1 MNELINFLTSEEI
14 MVVYIVI
21 GLACVL
27 CFIIYLVEKNTD
39 KRKRRSNT
47 RELNKLVEQI
57 QEEVGEENEVNYSD
71 EPVLETIEEVKPEAD
86 NAVVVPERVEKEP
99 EQIEEKLEYTTIEPD
114 QATAKLELQK
124 LREELEKAQEENTV
138 VEEVREPEIINSYE
152 NLQQVSEPELINN
165 YEDLQEESAIISLE
179 ELVKKSKE
187 LYENNE
193 KTQYIDDNTVPIS
206 LDELARQAGKTGAI
220 YTENFEISDAVN
232 EVELNDNVSDVL
244 PVTNNVVAEVKAV
257 DAPTVMQPA
266 TNKVVLEDFSSVKVP
281 LSNESKTY
289 KFKSSPIISPIYG
302 IENKEKD
309 TDIELENTANYEKL
323 DQEIKKTNEF
333 LMTLREL
340 QKKLD

>member
-1 MNELINFLTSEEI
+1 MHDLISFLTSKEI
-14 MVVYIVI
+14 MIVYMVV

-57 QEEVGEENEVNYSD
+57 QETVGTTEEVNYSD
-71 EPVLETIEEVKPEAD
+71 EPVLEVVEEVKPVVD

-99 EQIEEKLEYTTIEPD
+99 EKVEEKLEYTTIEPD

-124 LREELEKAQEENTV
+124 LREELEKEIQEAI
-138 VEEVREPEIINSYE
+138 VEEVKEPEIINA
-152 NLQQVSEPELINN
+152 
-165 YEDLQEESAIISLE
+165 YEDLQEENAIISVE
-179 ELVKKSKE
+179 ELLRKSKE
-187 LYENNE
+187 LYESNE
-193 KTQYIDDNTVPIS
+193 KTQYVDDNTVPIS
-206 LDELARQAGKTGAI
+206 LEELARQAGKTGAT
-220 YTENFEISDAVN
+220 YTENFAISEAVKDQD
-232 EVELNDNVSDVL
+232 EDVNVSNVQ
-244 PVTNNVVAEVKAV
+244 PVTSNVAPAENKVV
-257 DAPTVMQPA
+257 NTTVVEA
-266 TNKVVLEDFSSVKVP
+266 TPNKVVLDDFNTIKVP
-281 LSNESKTY
+281 TSDIKTV

-302 IENKEKD
+302 IEHKEKD

>member
-71 EPVLETIEEVKPEAD
+71 EPVLETIEEVK
-86 NAVVVPERVEKEP
+86 PERVEKEP

-232 EVELNDNVSDVL
+232 EVELNDNVSDAL
-244 PVTNNVVAEVKAV
+244 PVTNKK
-257 DAPTVMQPA
+257 VMQS
-266 TNKVVLEDFSSVKVP
+266 TKED
-281 LSNESKTY
+281 
-289 KFKSSPIISPIYG
+289 
-302 IENKEKD
+302 
-309 TDIELENTANYEKL
+309 
-323 DQEIKKTNEF
+323 
-333 LMTLREL
+333 
-340 QKKLD
+340 